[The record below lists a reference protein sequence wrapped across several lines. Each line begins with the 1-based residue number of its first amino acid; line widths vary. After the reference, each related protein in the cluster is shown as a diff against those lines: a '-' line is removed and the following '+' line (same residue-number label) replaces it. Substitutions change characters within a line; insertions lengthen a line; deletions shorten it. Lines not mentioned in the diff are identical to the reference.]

1 MLSETVLEAL
11 VFSGCFDEFGEDR
24 ATILATIDAVLQ
36 YISLLGEDSKGMNLF
51 AEDDEFLKKMKPR
64 YRKTAPISI
73 DEKLEKEKLYTGQYV
88 SAHPVSYYQNKLQNL
103 AITRLANLSS
113 GKNYQVAAYVHEVK
127 SIRTKKGET
136 MCFLTISDDSK
147 ELSAVMFP
155 NVTVN
160 C

>member
-73 DEKLEKEKLYTGQYV
+73 DEKLEKENYTLGNTFQRIQYRTIKIN
-88 SAHPVSYYQNKLQNL
+88 YKTLLLQDL
-103 AITRLANLSS
+103 QIFLPAKIIKWLLMYT
-113 GKNYQVAAYVHEVK
+113 K
-127 SIRTKKGET
+127 SNQLEQKKAKR
-136 MCFLTISDDSK
+136 CAF
-147 ELSAVMFP
+147 
-155 NVTVN
+155 
-160 C
+160 